1 LTRYLPSRNYLHL
14 GILAVVLGAL
24 SLWIAIS
31 WLPAGVAAVLF
42 LATAAVNFFLFTR
55 DAIELGPDSLILGD
69 REYLW
74 SEVARIEKTGWISP
88 LVVWIHLKDGRRELL
103 IYPGALDGSRRL
115 SEELSR
121 CLTRSRESAA
131 LRAVSTAAGA
141 AKCRRAPLLNAADE
155 AEVERLFQRL
165 KTVGHLESSEDK

>member
-1 LTRYLPSRNYLHL
+1 MTRYLPSRNYLHL
-14 GILAVVLGAL
+14 GLLAIVLGFISVWVAL
-24 SLWIAIS
+24 T

-42 LATAAVNFFLFTR
+42 FATAAINFFLFTR
-55 DAIELGPDSLILGD
+55 DAIEMGPDTLVLGD

-74 SEVARIEKTGWISP
+74 SEVARIEKTGWVSP

-115 SEELSR
+115 SDDLQRRLSR
-121 CLTRSRESAA
+121 QRESAQ
-131 LRAVSTAAGA
+131 LRAVGAAAGGS
-141 AKCRRAPLLNAADE
+141 KRRRTPFLNAADE

-165 KTVGHLESSEDK
+165 KSVGHLESSEEK